1 MPQSF
6 YLSDKKL
13 IEIARQMQQKTREGL
28 KADGCEISCIPTFV
42 PISSIPQSGRLV
54 ALDLGG
60 TNVRCAQVSLDAGGI
75 RIEKGTIKEKLIDRK
90 KRQLEPGEFLERL
103 AGMIHSLG
111 PEPNLPLGYCFS
123 YPAEPTRDGDAVL
136 LRWTKELFVS
146 DTVGEKVGEML
157 CRHLA
162 KQPLHW
168 QCTHVKVINDT
179 VAALLAGMGV
189 SAADAFIGLIVGTGT
204 NMAIPLQPDLIPK
217 LAEDRGKSYELPVN
231 LESGNFHPPYLTE
244 WDEKLDRESNNP
256 GQQRFEKAVSGQYL
270 AHLFKLRLPESRIDT
285 RQGAAAVF
293 EKAYGASAETDTEK
307 KMAKAIIRRSA
318 RLVAA
323 SLAGLISFLTT
334 GRAQPFKKVVITAEG
349 GVFWGHPAYKEAA
362 EYALRHLLNAKGL
375 SGLDFEFLAVDHANL
390 LGSAI
395 AGLSE

>member
-270 AHLFKLRLPESRIDT
+270 AHLFKLRLPESRIDP

-323 SLAGLISFLTT
+323 SLAGLIFFLTT
-334 GRAQPFKKVVITAEG
+334 GRAQPLKKVVITAEG

>member
-1 MPQSF
+1 MPQAF
-6 YLSDKKL
+6 DLSDDRL
-13 IEIARQMQQKTREGL
+13 AEIARQMEEKTRDGL
-28 KADGCEISCIPTFV
+28 KKDGGELLCIPTFV
-42 PISSIPQSGRLV
+42 PIRSIPQSGRLL

-60 TNVRCAQVSLDAGGI
+60 TNVRCAQVALDSG
-75 RIEKGTIKEKLIDRK
+75 RLKFEKGPVKERLTNEQE
-90 KRQLEPGEFLERL
+90 RQLDQTDFLDRL
-103 AGMIHSLG
+103 ANIIHSV
-111 PEPNLPLGYCFS
+111 EPASNLPLGYCFS

-136 LRWTKELFVS
+136 LRWTKEMFVA
-146 DTVGEKVGEML
+146 DTVGQKIGEML

-162 KQPLHW
+162 GRHFFW
-168 QCTHVKVINDT
+168 QCTKVKVINDT
-179 VAALLAGMGV
+179 VAALLAGMG
-189 SAADAFIGLIVGTGT
+189 APGADAYIGLIVGTGT
-204 NMAIPLQPDLIPK
+204 NMAISLPTGRMPK
-217 LAEDRGKSYELPVN
+217 MTEDRDETVELPVN
-231 LESGNFHPPYLTE
+231 LESGNFRPPFLTE

-307 KMAKAIIRRSA
+307 EMAKAIINRSA

-323 SLAGLISFLTT
+323 SLAGLISFLAT
-334 GRAQPFKKVVITAEG
+334 GRAQPVKKVVITSEG

-375 SGLDFEFLAVDHANL
+375 SGLDFEFLALDHANL